1 MIDIYQYKPPKHKYV
16 AINRFQNKT
25 FKKKYDLKIINNF
38 FKQFPEEK
46 RGRKRFKE
54 KEILNVKTLIYE
66 EILRKADKIN
76 AECIGSIKEKVSK
89 QTIMI
94 TVSFFKKK

>member
-1 MIDIYQYKPPKHKYV
+1 MIDIYQYKPPKNKYV

-66 EILRKADKIN
+66 EILRKAVKIN
-76 AECIGSIKEKVSK
+76 AECIGLLRK
-89 QTIMI
+89 
-94 TVSFFKKK
+94 SFKTDYNDYSVILQKNE

>member
-25 FKKKYDLKIINNF
+25 LKKYDLKIIDNF
-38 FKQFPEEK
+38 FKQFPEER

-66 EILRKADKIN
+66 EILRKAFKIN

-94 TVSFFKKK
+94 TVSFFKKNE